1 VSQVQVLKSLEG
13 VLESFLEKVVTLKEE
28 RLQVLEGINRLD
40 DIARSSEDGFDVTD
54 RVGDW
59 FADHNR
65 WINEQV
71 LRTGDVDRIK
81 GILSEIKNQI
91 GDTPESSP
99 AAKKISS
106 EINRWSDTGL
116 TKLTPEKPKPHQQKL
131 VLKRGSEELPA
142 INEPTLLDF
151 SKTLMH
157 CDMLLKRLADKKLH
171 ILSVL
176 DETLDKANLQKDK
189 QALILSAFIIYYLKQ
204 NAYKVEPYVK
214 RLKEAERHFKEV
226 KDA

>member
-28 RLQVLEGINRLD
+28 RLQVLDGINNLD

-54 RVGDW
+54 KVGDW

-71 LRTGDVDRIK
+71 LRKGDVDRIN
-81 GILSEIKNQI
+81 GILGEIKNQI
-91 GDTPESSP
+91 SNTPDTSP
-99 AAKKISS
+99 ASRKISS
-106 EINRWSDTGL
+106 EINRWSDTEL
-116 TKLTPEKPKPHQQKL
+116 TKQGSEKPVQPQEKI
-131 VLKRGSEELPA
+131 VLKRGPEDITKLS
-142 INEPTLLDF
+142 EPTLIDF

-157 CDMLLKRLADKKLH
+157 CDMMLKGLSDKKLH
-171 ILSVL
+171 VLSVL
-176 DETLDKANLQKDK
+176 DDSLDRAKLQKDK

-214 RLKEAERHFKEV
+214 RLKEAERLFEEV
-226 KDA
+226 K

>member
-1 VSQVQVLKSLEG
+1 MSQTQVLKSLEG

-28 RLQVLEGINRLD
+28 RLQFLEGINRLD

-54 RVGDW
+54 KVGNW
-59 FADHNR
+59 FADHSS

-71 LRTGDVDRIK
+71 LRQGDVSRIN
-81 GILSEIKNQI
+81 GILNEIKNQI
-91 GDTPESSP
+91 NKTPDNSP
-99 AAKKISS
+99 ASRKISS
-106 EINRWSDTGL
+106 EINRWSDSGL
-116 TKLTPEKPKPHQQKL
+116 TKQSPEKAKPPRQKI
-131 VLKRGSEELPA
+131 VLKRGSEDISVL
-142 INEPTLLDF
+142 NEPTLIDF

-157 CDMLLKRLADKKLH
+157 CDIMLKRLSYKKLH

-176 DETLDKANLQKDK
+176 DESLDKAKLQKDK

-214 RLKEAERHFKEV
+214 RLKEAERLFKEV
-226 KDA
+226 K

>member
-28 RLQVLEGINRLD
+28 RLSVLEGINRLD
-40 DIARSSEDGFDVTD
+40 DIARTSEEGFDVTD

-59 FADHNR
+59 FAEHNQ

-71 LRTGDVDRIK
+71 LRQGDVDRIN
-81 GILSEIKNQI
+81 GILGEIKNQI
-91 GDTPESSP
+91 NKTPEVSP
-99 AAKKISS
+99 AARKISS
-106 EINRWSDTGL
+106 EINRWSDSDL
-116 TKLTPEKPKPHQQKL
+116 TKTTPETTEPSKQKI
-131 VLKRGSEELPA
+131 VLKRRPEESPTLT
-142 INEPTLLDF
+142 EPTLLDF
-151 SKTLMH
+151 SRVLMN
-157 CDMLLKRLADKKLH
+157 CDIMLKRLSDKKLH

-176 DETLDKANLQKDK
+176 DEALNKANLQKDK

-214 RLKEAERHFKEV
+214 RLKEAERLFKEV
-226 KDA
+226 K